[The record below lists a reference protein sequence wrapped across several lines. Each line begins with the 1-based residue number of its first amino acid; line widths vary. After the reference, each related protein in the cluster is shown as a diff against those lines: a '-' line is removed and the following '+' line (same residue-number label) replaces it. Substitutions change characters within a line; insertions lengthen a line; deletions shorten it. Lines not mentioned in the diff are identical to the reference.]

1 MTQRICS
8 ALLRALAGVLAFFA
22 PPTGARRL
30 TLKAPPLRDKRPAP
44 GRTTSGLGL
53 LVALRNPPRLPSPS
67 ARRRRRN
74 GQWTDTAG
82 GPLVR
87 PYFLTHE
94 HLREERRR
102 ALALALDGI
111 DIGPWI
117 IHGHRIGAPAIPGMA
132 VLGMGT
138 AA

>member
-1 MTQRICS
+1 MTQHIRS
-8 ALLRALAGVLAFFA
+8 ALLRALAGVLAGVPARLA
-22 PPTGARRL
+22 PPTGVRRM
-30 TLKAPPLRDKRPAP
+30 TVEASPVDSRTP

-67 ARRRRRN
+67 ARRRRRK

-82 GPLVR
+82 DPLVR
-87 PYFLTHE
+87 PYFLAHE
-94 HLREERRR
+94 HLREDRRR
-102 ALALALDGI
+102 ALALALDGT
-111 DIGPWI
+111 D
-117 IHGHRIGAPAIPGMA
+117 APAIPGMA